1 MARLPE
7 SDPAVASI
15 ERAMVAIR
23 RSQQRR
29 RLARAAS
36 GQVPRGVPPAV
47 IAVVDALD
55 ELASRGVDAP
65 TVGDVAGAM
74 QSDPSR
80 ASRAVAQAVEAGLVR
95 RSADQ
100 EDGRRSCLELTARGR
115 TLIEKVRASRRRF
128 FAEAT
133 SSWSRGDREAFA
145 ALLTRFTTDL
155 DALLGPDDED

>member
-1 MARLPE
+1 MARPPE
-7 SDPAVASI
+7 SDPSVASI

-29 RLARAAS
+29 RLGRAAS
-36 GQVPRGVPPAV
+36 GQLPRGVAPAA

-55 ELASRGVDAP
+55 ELASQGVSAP
-65 TVGDVAGAM
+65 TVGEVAEAM

-80 ASRAVAQAVEAGLVR
+80 ASRAVSQAVEAGLVR

-100 EDGRRSCLELTARGR
+100 QDGRRSCLELTARGR
-115 TLIEKVRASRRRF
+115 TLIERVRASRRRF
-128 FAEAT
+128 FSDAT
-133 SSWSRGDREAFA
+133 SSWSRADRETFA

-155 DALLGPDDED
+155 DALLGPEE